1 MNTDEE
7 RPLRMMIVYAGS
19 EGGFYLALVPAA
31 LSLEQV
37 EAALKELG
45 IEAEQVFELGG
56 WKTTSD
62 DVAVA
67 RVPARS
73 PPLDSHQVTWLLT

>member
-7 RPLRMMIVYAGS
+7 RPIRMMIVYDGDD
-19 EGGFYLALVPAA
+19 GFYLALVPAV

-37 EAALKELG
+37 EAAFRELG
-45 IEAEQVFELGG
+45 VDAEAVFELTD
-56 WKTTSD
+56 WRTSSE

-67 RVPARS
+67 RVPA
-73 PPLDSHQVTWLLT
+73 PGAK